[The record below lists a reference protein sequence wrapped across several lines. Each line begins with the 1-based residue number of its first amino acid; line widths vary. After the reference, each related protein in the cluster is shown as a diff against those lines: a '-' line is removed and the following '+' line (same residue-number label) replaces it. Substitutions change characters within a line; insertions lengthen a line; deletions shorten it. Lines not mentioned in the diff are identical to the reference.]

1 MRGLLRAPALH
12 FLVIGGLLFSFWPA
26 AGTPEPG
33 HAAIAREPI
42 VITAAQL
49 AQIKDLYTRD
59 TGLTATEADERALLD
74 REIRDE
80 LLYREA
86 LAHGLHL
93 HDRSI
98 QWRLV
103 SKMRFLSASDSAAP
117 PERGAP
123 GEGAED
129 EESDNHEDG
138 DPEDLY
144 RQALELGLDRDDV
157 VVKRILVH
165 KMRLLIRLQADDD
178 IPDEETLRAF
188 YEENA
193 EDYMQPQRATFTH
206 VFTSRDKR
214 GDRAEPDAREIL
226 ADLITGPMPPTEA
239 LKSGDAFPLGH
250 TYRSRSRTGV
260 AKIFG
265 DGFAEAVLAAEPG
278 RWSGPF
284 ESAYG
289 WHLVWVEEKQDERVA
304 EFSAVR
310 SQVFQRY
317 VNERRTAYLE
327 ETLAE
332 LRNEYQIV
340 IERSDAAPD
349 ATRGDG

>member
-1 MRGLLRAPALH
+1 M
-12 FLVIGGLLFSFWPA
+12 
-26 AGTPEPG
+26 
-33 HAAIAREPI
+33 REPI

-59 TGLTATEADERALLD
+59 TGLEVTEADQRALLD
-74 REIRDE
+74 REIREE

-98 QWRLV
+98 RWRLV
-103 SKMRFLSASDSAAP
+103 SKMRFLNASDSAGP
-117 PERGAP
+117 DEP
-123 GEGAED
+123 GDTTEDAADDEADSDEG
-129 EESDNHEDG
+129 G

-144 RQALELGLDRDDV
+144 REALELGLDRDDV
-157 VVKRILVH
+157 VVKRILIH

-188 YEENA
+188 YQEIGD
-193 EDYMQPQRATFTH
+193 DYMQPQRATFTH
-206 VFTSRDKR
+206 VFTSRDRR
-214 GDRAEPDAREIL
+214 GDRAEPDARDVL
-226 ADLITGPMPPTEA
+226 ADLAAGPTPPA
-239 LKSGDAFPLGH
+239 DAVKSGDAFPLGH

-265 DGFAEAVLAAEPG
+265 DGFADAVLAAEPG

-289 WHLVWVEEKQDERVA
+289 WHLVWVDEKQGERVP
-304 EFSAVR
+304 EFSTVR

-317 VNERRTAYLE
+317 VNEKRTAHLEKTLE
-327 ETLAE
+327 E
-332 LRNEYQIV
+332 LREEYRIV
-340 IERSDAAPD
+340 IEPGDAAAD
-349 ATRGDG
+349 TARGNG